1 MALSAIAD
9 VQGVQYA
16 DNAQHAFSSDQA
28 PTLHLALPA
37 LEALH
42 KAWSSRRAHV
52 KYLGFIA
59 ALDAGLA
66 KITQYYDRTAD
77 SDAYTFAMRM

>member
-1 MALSAIAD
+1 M
-9 VQGVQYA
+9 
-16 DNAQHAFSSDQA
+16 
-28 PTLHLALPA
+28 
-37 LEALH
+37 
-42 KAWSSRRAHV
+42 

-66 KITQYYDRTAD
+66 KISQYYDRTAE